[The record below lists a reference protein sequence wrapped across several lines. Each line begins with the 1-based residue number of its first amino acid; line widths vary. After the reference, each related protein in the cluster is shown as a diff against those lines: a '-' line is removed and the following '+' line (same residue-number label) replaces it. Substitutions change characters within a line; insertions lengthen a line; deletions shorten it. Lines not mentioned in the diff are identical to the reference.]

1 MASIER
7 GRIVH
12 PGPAIAAL
20 WLAWIVSW
28 AIAAFW
34 ADPAQKRVGVQAE
47 LSYRVLWLVGTL
59 LLVVPAHGYVGR
71 LRLWMPNLTEAWIC
85 VALVAI
91 GIAFAWWA
99 RLHLGRLWSGT
110 ITAKADHHVVD
121 TGPYGLVRHP
131 IYTGLLLS
139 ILATMAAKGTVW
151 GVAGA
156 AVLLV
161 GIVIKARLEE
171 SFLRG
176 ELGSA
181 YDDYAKRVP
190 MLVPFA
196 PA

>member
-1 MASIER
+1 MQ
-7 GRIVH
+7 

-20 WLAWIVSW
+20 WLIWVVSW
-28 AIAAFW
+28 LVAALR
-34 ADPAQKRVGVQAE
+34 ADPVQKRAGFLAE
-47 LSYRVLWLVGTL
+47 ARYRILWAIGTIL
-59 LLVVPAHGYVGR
+59 LFVPAHGYVGR
-71 LRLWMPNLTEAWIC
+71 LRLWMPNLAEAWIC

-91 GIAFAWWA
+91 GLVFSWWA

-110 ITAKADHHVVD
+110 ITAKAGHRVVD

-151 GVAGA
+151 GIAGA
-156 AVLLV
+156 AFLLV
-161 GIVIKARLEE
+161 GIIVKARLEE

-176 ELGSA
+176 ELGPA
-181 YDDYAKRVP
+181 YDDYARRVP

-196 PA
+196 PV

>member
-1 MASIER
+1 M
-7 GRIVH
+7 H

-28 AIAAFW
+28 SLAALW
-34 ADPAQKRVGVQAE
+34 ADPVQKRAGFRAE
-47 LSYRVLWLVGTL
+47 ARYRVLWLAGTVL
-59 LLVVPAHGYVGR
+59 LFVPAHGYVGR
-71 LRLWMPNLTEAWIC
+71 LRLWTPTLAEAWVC
-85 VALVAI
+85 VALIAI

-110 ITAKADHHVVD
+110 ITAKADHRVVD
-121 TGPYGLVRHP
+121 TGPYRLVRHP
-131 IYTGLLLS
+131 IYAGLLLS

-151 GVAGA
+151 GIAGA
-156 AVLLV
+156 ALLLV
-161 GIVIKARLEE
+161 GIVVKARLEE

-176 ELGSA
+176 ELGPA
-181 YDDYAKRVP
+181 YHEYARRVP

>member
-1 MASIER
+1 MQ
-7 GRIVH
+7 

-20 WLAWIVSW
+20 WLAWVVSW

-34 ADPAQKRVGVQAE
+34 SDPARKRAGIRAE
-47 LSYRVLWLVGTL
+47 LSYRVLWLVGTML
-59 LLVVPAHGYVGR
+59 LIVPAHGYVGR

-110 ITAKADHHVVD
+110 ITAKADHHVVE

-139 ILATMAAKGTVW
+139 ILATMAVKGTVW

-176 ELGSA
+176 ELGAA
-181 YDDYAKRVP
+181 YDDYARRVP

>member
-1 MASIER
+1 M
-7 GRIVH
+7 H

-28 AIAAFW
+28 ALAAFW
-34 ADPAQKRVGVQAE
+34 ADPAQKRAGFRAE
-47 LSYRVLWLVGTL
+47 AQYRALWLAGTIL
-59 LLVVPAHGYVGR
+59 LFVPAHGYVGR
-71 LRLWMPNLTEAWIC
+71 LRLWTPTLAEAWIC
-85 VALVAI
+85 VALIAV

-99 RLHLGRLWSGT
+99 RLHLGKLWSGT
-110 ITAKADHHVVD
+110 ITAKADHRVVD
-121 TGPYGLVRHP
+121 TGPYRLVRHP

-151 GVAGA
+151 GIAGA
-156 AVLLV
+156 ALLLI
-161 GIVIKARLEE
+161 GIVVKAKLEE

-176 ELGSA
+176 ELGPA
-181 YDDYAKRVP
+181 YDDYARRVP

>member
-1 MASIER
+1 M
-7 GRIVH
+7 H

-28 AIAAFW
+28 ALASFW
-34 ADPAQKRVGVQAE
+34 ADPAQKRAGFRAE
-47 LSYRVLWLVGTL
+47 AQYRVLWLAGTIL
-59 LLVVPAHGYVGR
+59 LFLPAHGYAGR
-71 LRLWMPNLTEAWIC
+71 LRLWTPTLAEAWIC
-85 VALVAI
+85 VALIAI

-110 ITAKADHHVVD
+110 ITAKADHRVVE
-121 TGPYGLVRHP
+121 TGPYRLVRHP

-151 GVAGA
+151 GIAGA
-156 AVLLV
+156 GLLLV
-161 GIVIKARLEE
+161 GIVVKARLEE

-176 ELGSA
+176 ELGPA
-181 YDDYAKRVP
+181 YDDYARRVP